1 MDVNFRNFSYDKKKK
16 KKRQLGLTERTRKD
30 SPKNSLRLDMLAVE
44 ERKLPGAVVEDGRE
58 LHLDVGAGADHQQH
72 HGQEG
77 VEVEQR
83 RLAKSDRGT

>member
-1 MDVNFRNFSYDKKKK
+1 
-16 KKRQLGLTERTRKD
+16 
-30 SPKNSLRLDMLAVE
+30 MLAVE

-83 RLAKSDRGT
+83 RLAKSDKGT

>member
-1 MDVNFRNFSYDKKKK
+1 MSNYLPLQPKEEEKTTIGPNRAH
-16 KKRQLGLTERTRKD
+16 KKRFPQ
-30 SPKNSLRLDMLAVE
+30 NSLRFDKLAME

>member
-1 MDVNFRNFSYDKKKK
+1 M
-16 KKRQLGLTERTRKD
+16 
-30 SPKNSLRLDMLAVE
+30 E
-44 ERKLPGAVVEDGRE
+44 ERKLPCAVVEDGRE

-83 RLAKSDRGT
+83 RLAKSDTGKRVG

>member
-1 MDVNFRNFSYDKKKK
+1 M
-16 KKRQLGLTERTRKD
+16 RQKEEEKTTIGLTERTIKD
-30 SPKNSLRLDMLAVE
+30 SPKNSLRFDKLAVE